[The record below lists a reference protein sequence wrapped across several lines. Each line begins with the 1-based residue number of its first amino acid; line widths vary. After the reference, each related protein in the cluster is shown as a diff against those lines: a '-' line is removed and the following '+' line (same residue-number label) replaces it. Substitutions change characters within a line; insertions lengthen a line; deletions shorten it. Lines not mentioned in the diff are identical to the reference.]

1 MKLNPYPV
9 LVTTGVLMLA
19 TVVLAQTGTSA
30 SLMKAGIVSLNRA
43 VASFAVR
50 TWSSLQSR
58 VLVADEPPESDVARH
73 PESRLAAV
81 ERTSADGGDG
91 RALEE

>member
-19 TVVLAQTGTSA
+19 TVVLAQTGTGA
-30 SLMKAGIVSLNRA
+30 SLVKAGVGALKRDVS
-43 VASFAVR
+43 SFAVR
-50 TWSSLQSR
+50 TWTSLQSR

-81 ERTSADGGDG
+81 EKTPAEGGDG
-91 RALEE
+91 RALED